1 MQYLCLVHVD
11 GELIGK
17 LTPEED
23 KKQQR
28 ESIEHDEE
36 LIRSGHL
43 VAANPV
49 QGPESAT
56 IVRVR
61 NGKVSMTD
69 GPYVETKE
77 HLGGFM
83 VIEAKD
89 LNEAL
94 AIASKT
100 PVARFGSIEVR
111 PTWDLEG

>member
-1 MQYLCLVHVD
+1 MQYLCLVRID
-11 GELIGK
+11 DDLIGK

-23 KKQQR
+23 RQQQL
-28 ESIEHDEE
+28 ESMAHDED
-36 LIRSGHL
+36 LKRSGHL
-43 VAANPV
+43 IAAQPV
-49 QGPESAT
+49 EGPESAT
-56 IVRVR
+56 TIRVR

-83 VIEAKD
+83 VIDAKD

-94 AIASKT
+94 ALAGKA

-111 PTWDLEG
+111 PTWDLKD

>member
-23 KKQQR
+23 RKQQR
-28 ESIEHDEE
+28 ESMAHDEE
-36 LIRSGHL
+36 LLQSGHL
-43 VAANPV
+43 IAANPV

-94 AIASKT
+94 AIAGKT

-111 PTWDLEG
+111 PTWELEG